1 MNNNPIVLDPK
12 TELNEQTAQDVRLQL
27 RQDAEVQRIYNGVD
41 IKDQLE
47 LIELGK
53 NLQWRFL
60 VSQIKFYIRCLYL
73 RSKIL
78 GSY

>member
-1 MNNNPIVLDPK
+1 MNNPVVLDSK

-27 RQDAEVQRIYNGVD
+27 RQDADVQRIYNAVD

-53 NLQWRFL
+53 RT
-60 VSQIKFYIRCLYL
+60 FYGNFTFC
-73 RSKIL
+73 
-78 GSY
+78 

>member
-1 MNNNPIVLDPK
+1 MNNPVVLDSK

-27 RQDAEVQRIYNGVD
+27 RQDADVQRIYNAVD

-53 NLQWRFL
+53 RT
-60 VSQIKFYIRCLYL
+60 FYGNFTFR
-73 RSKIL
+73 
-78 GSY
+78 